1 MSNVLLYSVL
11 DKYSKN
17 MLQNTNTGKSQTNT
31 VIFALTLSPI
41 CKQKQNFLNKT
52 VLNELNK
59 RCIIIGNYSLLST
72 LF

>member
-41 CKQKQNFLNKT
+41 CKQKQNF
-52 VLNELNK
+52 
-59 RCIIIGNYSLLST
+59 
-72 LF
+72 F